1 MKMLKVMLAFVASLA
16 LFVSCAK
23 DSEPQGEELVTFT
36 LGYRLVDSNS
46 MYGTKAIANEEV
58 LFAITQCLP
67 ESVNLV
73 FKKSGSSSSI
83 SVTTGTETTLTVGT
97 YTVTGTSYGDQVG
110 DLIGP
115 SCCFT
120 NKPYLTF
127 NTTLEIVAGTT
138 NYTVNG
144 TINSFA
150 IVADYDEVSTVSYY
164 NNQSAL
170 KTLNMLRFD
179 NMGLIFCQGTYTD
192 VPLRVILTPFD
203 ATKYKETTFGFS
215 TNSNTTK
222 YTYAQVGKFYKLHP
236 VEVGDSGPVIGYG
249 FPNFTEGT
257 VKTD

>member
-1 MKMLKVMLAFVASLA
+1 MKMLKVVLAFVASLA

-23 DSEPQGEELVTFT
+23 DAELQNEETVTFT

-46 MYGTKAIANEEV
+46 MYGTKAVANEEV

-67 ESVNLV
+67 ESINLV
-73 FKKSGSSSSI
+73 FKKSGSSSSV
-83 SVTTGTETTLTVGT
+83 SVTTGTETTLAVGT
-97 YTVTGTSYGDQVG
+97 YTVTGTFFGDQVG
-110 DLIGP
+110 DLIGQ
-115 SCCFT
+115 SCYFA

-127 NTTLEIVAGTT
+127 NTTLEIVAGTS
-138 NYTVNG
+138 NYIVNG

-150 IVADYDEVSTVSYY
+150 IVADYDEVSAVSYY

-192 VPLRVILTPFD
+192 IPLRVVLIPLD

-215 TNSNTTK
+215 TNSSTTK

-236 VEVGDSGPVIGYG
+236 AEAGNSGPVIGYG
-249 FPNFTEGT
+249 FPDFTEGT